1 MSAKFIVIEGLD
13 GAGKSTQIALLAERL
28 RAMGRSV
35 AVTAEPTESA
45 LGGLVRDALAGFT
58 PRTGSEMAALFMADR
73 VAHNMNPVWGIE
85 KLLRDGSDVICDR
98 YYYSSFAYQGQYTD
112 EEWVYAINLGC
123 PDIRKP
129 DLCLFLDLDFEEA
142 RARMGGARA
151 HLEIYENESDMR
163 ATRERYTEVFRR
175 LEGRENIRLINAARP
190 ADEVADEI
198 YSQVAAL
205 LQLC

>member
-13 GAGKSTQIALLAERL
+13 GAGKSTQINLLAERL
-28 RAMGRSV
+28 RAAGRSV

-45 LGGLVRDALAGFT
+45 LGGLIRDALAGFT

-73 VAHNMNPVWGIE
+73 VSHNVNPVWGIE
-85 KLLRDGSDVICDR
+85 KLLREGSDVICDR

-112 EEWVYAINLGC
+112 EDWVYAMNLHC

-142 RARMGGARA
+142 RARMDGARA
-151 HLEIYENESDMR
+151 HREIYENEDDMR
-163 ATRERYTEVFRR
+163 LTRERYAEVFRR
-175 LEGRENIRLINAARP
+175 LEGRDDIRYINAARP
-190 ADEVADEI
+190 ADEVAGEI
-198 YSQVAAL
+198 YRQVLAL
-205 LQLC
+205 LNLC